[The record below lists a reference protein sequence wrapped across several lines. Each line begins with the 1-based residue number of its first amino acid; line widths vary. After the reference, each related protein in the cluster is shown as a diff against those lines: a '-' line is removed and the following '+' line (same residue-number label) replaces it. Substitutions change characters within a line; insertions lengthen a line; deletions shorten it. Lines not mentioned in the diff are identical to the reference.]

1 MRYTTLRLG
10 WDDTELH
17 PLTAAFTDDAGVTIE
32 SLHYVNSVDDG
43 GYTELSRL
51 RGDLDAARDI
61 LGSIPEVRAF
71 DISAAGIAYIHYES
85 SPLMD
90 RLLAVV
96 FDHAVVLTWP
106 VTFAR
111 SNGNLSAQLTLL
123 GTEDALSRAIA
134 TIPAEIDVS
143 LVRTG
148 RYEASAHD
156 PLSSLTDRQREV
168 LDVAV
173 RAGYYEVPREATH
186 RDIAAELSVAPG
198 TVSEHLQ
205 RIEANLVSALVGA
218 PGTDG
223 EP

>member
-1 MRYTTLRLG
+1 MRYTTLTLG

-17 PLTAAFTDDAGVTIE
+17 PLTAAFTGDEGITIE
-32 SLHYVNSVDDG
+32 SLHYVNSVGDDG
-43 GYTELSRL
+43 YAELSHL

-61 LGSIPEVRAF
+61 LETISEVRAF
-71 DISAAGIAYIHYES
+71 DISADGIAYIHYES

-90 RLLAVV
+90 RLLAVI

-106 VTFAR
+106 VSFHRT
-111 SNGNLSAQLTLL
+111 NGNLAAQLTLL
-123 GTEDALSRAIA
+123 GTEDALSQAIA

-148 RYEASAHD
+148 QYRASVHD
-156 PLSSLTDRQREV
+156 PLSALTDRQREV
-168 LDVAV
+168 LDTAV

-205 RIEANLVSALVGA
+205 RIESNLVSSLVERRGR
-218 PGTDG
+218 DG
-223 EP
+223 QR